1 MLYTTDVSGRSE
13 VLVQSAPT
21 EVGGPP
27 NPAKFQISTAGGR
40 GPRWRADGQELFYV
54 APNGELMAV
63 AFESGRGPGNSRVL
77 FNAGLAGFDVTAD
90 GRRFLLTQRLA
101 DAGDTPI
108 TVIVNWTRLLKK

>member
-1 MLYTTDVSGRSE
+1 MLYTTDIFGRSE

-27 NPAKFQISTAGGR
+27 NPAKFEISTAGGR
-40 GPRWRADGQELFYV
+40 LARWRADGREIFYV
-54 APNGELMAV
+54 APNGELIAV
-63 AFESGRGPGNSRVL
+63 AFESGRGPGNSGVL
-77 FNAGLAGFDVTAD
+77 FNAGGAGFDVTAD
-90 GRRFLLTQRLA
+90 GSRFLLNQPLA